1 MVLAGDRFEEKRRM
15 RSCWPRIG
23 RLKVPVFMFQEGRDQ
38 EARSVF
44 QAVAEASGG
53 AYHAFDQ
60 GSAKQLAEL
69 LRAVAAFA
77 VGGVVAL
84 EKQGTAAAR
93 LLSVRSAG
101 HTPHRWHAM
110 GGDYRRGATA
120 VGTIAPNRVRREG
133 GISPRLVPAFY
144 VLKRR

>member
-1 MVLAGDRFEEKRRM
+1 MAFVGDCFEERRAHAVTLAKEL
-15 RSCWPRIG
+15 G

-60 GSAKQLAEL
+60 GAAKQLAEL

-93 LLSVRSAG
+93 LLLGQIR
-101 HTPHRWHAM
+101 
-110 GGDYRRGATA
+110 
-120 VGTIAPNRVRREG
+120 
-133 GISPRLVPAFY
+133 
-144 VLKRR
+144 